1 MASIFDSQLM
11 SKSDLQKIE
20 ELEKAW
26 RSTDDKNLRA
36 QIHDR
41 AESIRRGYGYSGGED
56 GSEYNALDDGVSVA
70 ASAANAYAGALE
82 AAEQNRQ
89 RNYSAQ
95 QEAADELGRQRLRE
109 AYIKNMQNSL
119 GLDQSM
125 KAAGISGGLSESTR
139 AAYDNSYMN
148 RRDSIYADTLDAKQE
163 IARDAAQSAYDS
175 GAQIAKLQYDSAA
188 DRVDRLTQAQQR
200 AYEREQDALEREY
213 QERLFEYQKQLDAS
227 DLDLE
232 NRRFEYQKQ
241 KDALDREYEE
251 KMDALNM
258 QYKMAS
264 MQASAARQSNSQ
276 SQKQIS
282 NIISLMKSGYYS
294 PEFAEILGL
303 DPQKLQA
310 NIDKGGDIEDYAWD
324 MIKHGIYDDSFP
336 EILGYSEEIL
346 KSYIEAV
353 KAGMTGD

>member
-1 MASIFDSQLM
+1 MASIFDRQLM
-11 SKSDLQKIE
+11 SKSDLQRIE

-36 QIHDR
+36 QIHNR

-56 GSEYNALDDGVSVA
+56 GSEYNSIDDGMSIAADA
-70 ASAANAYAGALE
+70 ASAYAGALN

-89 RNYSAQ
+89 KNYSAQ
-95 QEAADELGRQRLRE
+95 QEAADELGRSRLRE
-109 AYIKNMQNSL
+109 AYIKNMQNAL
-119 GLDQSM
+119 ELDQNM
-125 KAAGISGGLSESTR
+125 KASGISGGLSESTR

-148 RRDSIYADTLDAKQE
+148 QRDSIYADTLDAKRQ
-163 IARDAAQSAYDS
+163 IASDAAQSAFDS
-175 GAQIAKLQYDSAA
+175 GAQIAKLQYESAV
-188 DRVDRLTQAQQR
+188 DRADRLTEAEQR

-213 QERLFEYQKQLDAS
+213 QERLFEYQKHLDAS

-258 QYKMAS
+258 QYKIAS
-264 MQASAARQSNSQ
+264 SNASAARQSNSER
-276 SQKQIS
+276 QKQIS

-294 PEFAEILGL
+294 PEFAEILGI
-303 DPQKLQA
+303 DPEKLQT
-310 NIDKGGDIEDYAWD
+310 NTQKGGDIEDYAWD

-336 EILGYSEEIL
+336 EILGYSEEVL
-346 KSYIEAV
+346 KSYVDAV
-353 KAGMTGD
+353 KAGMTEN